1 MIYTQLSR
9 PPDKPTTPTEPEN
22 PTTPTTPTE
31 PENPTTPTTP
41 TEPENPTT
49 PTTPAEP
56 ENPTMP
62 TTPAEPEN
70 PTTPTTPTEPEN
82 PTTPAPTE
90 PEQPSQSTQVT
101 GVTQPTA
108 PAQPS
113 DHQQPE
119 IISPYVSEGLASADA
134 SQLTVLTDNGH
145 VQSLTVVTPH
155 QPVGRDQAQ
164 QASEENSFTISSSA
178 VKQANQP
185 AVAAENGA
193 TGYQEGHGQGLPQ
206 TGNSQSI
213 LATILGLITEGL
225 SLLGLRKRHF

>member
-1 MIYTQLSR
+1 MDGNLIANRVNVNGGETHRWDLRGDTAKPHIPYIPDDLYPVIPS
-9 PPDKPTTPTEPEN
+9 PDKPTTPDVPDTPTEPEN
-22 PTTPTTPTE
+22 PTT
-31 PENPTTPTTP
+31 
-41 TEPENPTT
+41 
-49 PTTPAEP
+49 
-56 ENPTMP
+56 
-62 TTPAEPEN
+62 
-70 PTTPTTPTEPEN
+70 

-119 IISPYVSEGLASADA
+119 IISPHVSEGLASADA

-213 LATILGLITEGL
+213 LATILGLITGSL
-225 SLLGLRKRHF
+225 SLLGLRKRQF